1 MLYKDRYALFSA
13 LLPFVSAP
21 APGLFGQR
29 GPGRRPAPARVHVE
43 AVSRANV
50 PRLLYVVGTVKAS
63 ATVGVKP
70 RVTGEIRQI
79 HFQEGQDVR
88 EGQPLIGI
96 DPRPFEAALR
106 EKSGLLAKSQARLA
120 KAGDDMRRYG
130 KLVGGGYVSREAYEQ
145 TATEAAALKATVQS
159 DKAAVESAAL
169 DLSYCTITAPI
180 SRAGGRAQCG

>member
-120 KAGDDMRRYG
+120 KARR
-130 KLVGGGYVSREAYEQ
+130 RH
-145 TATEAAALKATVQS
+145 
-159 DKAAVESAAL
+159 
-169 DLSYCTITAPI
+169 APL
-180 SRAGGRAQCG
+180 RQAGGRGLREP

>member
-13 LLPFVSAP
+13 LLPFDFCPCSRPVRATRTRPP
-21 APGLFGQR
+21 AGA
-29 GPGRRPAPARVHVE
+29 RPRVHVE

-130 KLVGGGYVSREAYEQ
+130 KLVGGGYVS
-145 TATEAAALKATVQS
+145 
-159 DKAAVESAAL
+159 
-169 DLSYCTITAPI
+169 P
-180 SRAGGRAQCG
+180 